1 MRSVLAFLAGALFA
15 TGLLVAG
22 MTQPARV
29 IGFLD
34 VTRAWDPTLA
44 FVMAGAVGVYALAVR
59 TLTRRARPWLDECF
73 HLPARE
79 GIDARLVL
87 GAAVFGIGWGLSGFC
102 PGPSLVAAGS
112 LAPTAL
118 VFVAAMC
125 GGMLLVTRE

>member
-59 TLTRRARPWLDECF
+59 TLTRRARPWLDEGF

>member
-1 MRSVLAFLAGALFA
+1 MRSVLAVLAGALFGA
-15 TGLLVAG
+15 GLLVAG
-22 MTQPARV
+22 MTQPAKV

-59 TLTRRARPWLDECF
+59 TLTRRARPWLDERF
-73 HLPARE
+73 HLPVRE
-79 GIDARLVL
+79 AIDARLVV
-87 GAAVFGIGWGLSGFC
+87 GAAVFGVGWGLSGFC

-118 VFVAAMC
+118 VFVTAMC
-125 GGMLLVTRE
+125 GGMLLVRRE